1 MKLKSLI
8 KLVLLSG
15 AMALAAGTPFE
26 PSRAIGDAQTGK
38 KIAQEK
44 CASCHLF
51 ESTEQ
56 IDPEELVR
64 MGGPPLHYAG
74 NKFRQDW
81 LEKWLV
87 SPRRIRLAGYPSF
100 RYVVSTPTGDK
111 VDESL
116 LPDHPALA
124 EGEAKQ
130 VAGYLATLKKDINPH
145 PVSAAEGAIRAET
158 HFEKILG
165 CAACHQARP
174 GQGGFS
180 GPELYTAAERLDR
193 EWATEF
199 LMDPFYWSV
208 GPMPKVNIRGD
219 QLLGIS
225 DYLFHS
231 RPEGALQPATSAQPK
246 QSRAQTTAR
255 PVPTARAELLYQL
268 YCTQCHGIQ
277 GNGKGINAPQMFV
290 APRNHSSFQEMSM
303 LTDDRLFAVIKYG
316 GPAVGKSVLMPSWS
330 AVIKDSDINLLVE
343 YLRTLSGTRAGD

>member
-8 KLVLLSG
+8 KLVLLLG
-15 AMALAAGTPFE
+15 AITLAAGMLFE
-26 PSRAIGDAQTGK
+26 PSQAMQDAQTGK

-44 CASCHLF
+44 CASCHSF
-51 ESTEQ
+51 ESTGQ
-56 IDPEELVR
+56 VDPEELVR
-64 MGGPPLHYAG
+64 LGGPPLHYAG

-87 SPRRIRLAGYPSF
+87 SPSRIRLAGYLSF
-100 RYVVSTPTGDK
+100 RYVVSTTTGDK

-116 LPDHPALA
+116 LPDHPALS
-124 EGEAKQ
+124 EGEAKL

-174 GQGGFS
+174 GQGGLS
-180 GPELYTAAERLDR
+180 GPELYTAVERLDR

-231 RPEGALQPATSAQPK
+231 RPERPPSTPAQPK
-246 QSRAQTTAR
+246 QSRAPSTAR
-255 PVPTARAELLYQL
+255 PLPTGRAELLYQV
-268 YCTQCHGIQ
+268 YCSQCHGIQ

-303 LTDDRLFAVIKYG
+303 LTDDRLFAVIKFG

-343 YLRTLSGTRAGD
+343 YLRTLSSTRAGIN